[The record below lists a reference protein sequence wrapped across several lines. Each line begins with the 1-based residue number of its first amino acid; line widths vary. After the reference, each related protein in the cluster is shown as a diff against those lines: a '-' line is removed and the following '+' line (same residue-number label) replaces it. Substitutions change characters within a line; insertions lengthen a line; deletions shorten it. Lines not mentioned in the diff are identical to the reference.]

1 MTVRLTDTN
10 LLIRFFTG
18 DDPEKAER
26 VRQLLERV
34 ERNEE
39 RIALSPIV
47 VFETVFTLQ
56 HSYRLERA
64 RITEMLDDLI
74 SLPGV
79 QLPNKRVYL
88 DALELYATH
97 PRLSFG
103 DAYNASYMAASNL
116 TEIYSYNADFDRL
129 PGLTRVEP

>member
-1 MTVRLTDTN
+1 MTMRLTDTN

-18 DDPEKAER
+18 DDAEKAER

-64 RITEMLDDLI
+64 WIKELLEDLI

-79 QLPNKRVYL
+79 RLSNKRVYL
-88 DALELYATH
+88 DALELYVAH

-103 DAYNASYMAASNL
+103 DAYNARYMAASDL
-116 TEIYSYNADFDRL
+116 TEIYSYDADFDRL
-129 PGLTRVEP
+129 PGVTRVEP

>member
-34 ERNEE
+34 ERNRE

-56 HSYRLERA
+56 HSYRMERA
-64 RITEMLDDLI
+64 RIKEMLEDLI
-74 SLPGV
+74 SLPSV
-79 QLPNKRVYL
+79 HLPNKRVYF
-88 DALELYATH
+88 DALELYAAH

-116 TEIYSYNADFDRL
+116 TEIYSYDADFDHL
-129 PGLTRVEP
+129 PNITRVEP